1 MKIDRNKKKKR
12 KQKEK
17 STLEAEILSIME
29 KSLKQALDLA
39 LDELFKEWK

>member
-1 MKIDRNKKKKR
+1 MRIDRNKKKKR

-29 KSLKQALDLA
+29 KSLK
-39 LDELFKEWK
+39 

>member
-29 KSLKQALDLA
+29 KSLK
-39 LDELFKEWK
+39 

>member
-1 MKIDRNKKKKR
+1 MKIDGNKKKKR

-29 KSLKQALDLA
+29 KSLK
-39 LDELFKEWK
+39 

>member
-29 KSLKQALDLA
+29 KNLK
-39 LDELFKEWK
+39 